1 MPEETFERFI
11 AETKAKADEW
21 ISNERIIT
29 LRKAR
34 RKYPCAKCP
43 EPIEEGSP
51 YYTLVATG
59 SGVGGRK
66 DADRMHI
73 RCLERK
79 YREQ

>member
-1 MPEETFERFI
+1 M
-11 AETKAKADEW
+11 KAAALPRIEW

-29 LRKAR
+29 LRKAL
-34 RKYPCAKCP
+34 KEYPCAKCP

-51 YYTLVATG
+51 YYTLVVTG

-79 YREQ
+79 YSEQ